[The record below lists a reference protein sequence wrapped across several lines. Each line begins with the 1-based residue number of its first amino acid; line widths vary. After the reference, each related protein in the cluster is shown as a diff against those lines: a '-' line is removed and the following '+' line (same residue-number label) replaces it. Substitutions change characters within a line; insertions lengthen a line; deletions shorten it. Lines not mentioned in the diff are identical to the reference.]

1 MANQPVKKKFDYEKY
16 FSNELKGLLRYIGSE
31 VVEDIPFTSLTF
43 DIFFISALNQHD
55 CMLYKAMNGFLTSS
69 SIDEIHDK
77 VYEMVTDKASIPVRP
92 GSTIDYSLEMRSIFM
107 TANDI
112 RNELESNVITSD
124 MVLLAFIM
132 GSSDKDP
139 IKKLLNDAGITE
151 TTMKALVRKLKDTVN
166 VISSMTDEEYETFG
180 NRYFYG
186 MDPGSEEGDQAAS
199 VVIMGHGT
207 FDDIN
212 DVIKELTGA
221 TPKTRRA
228 IKNGKKR
235 QIEFCENLNL
245 LAERGEIEPVIGR
258 DKEILEISKVFSR
271 KMCNNVVLVG
281 EPGVGKT
288 TIITGLAKRIVEG
301 SSPSILKNCE
311 IFRLDVGEMEA
322 GTQYRGQFEERVANL
337 ISSLKKASSPILF
350 IDGIHNFVNEKKNGE
365 IDLFGSLDPLFQDG
379 DVKVVATTTQ
389 KGFHSSFEG
398 NPDVMRRFQ
407 KITVESPNKE
417 ECFEIVR
424 GVADIFSQF
433 HGVNYDDEII
443 KSAISLADRYITDR
457 KLPSSAIDILDE
469 AGALKKISHFEPE
482 EMYKKRLEIAKLKK
496 KKELAIAKDDMVQSE
511 DIEAD
516 INGITLDIS
525 EMLDEIERNDKEN
538 GLPHVDLD
546 DMYRAVSEHTGIPV
560 SKVNVSEKQ
569 QLSKIDKI
577 LMENIVG
584 QDEAIDIISR
594 AIKRN
599 KVGLAQAD
607 KPILSCMC
615 IGNTGCGK
623 TLLAKMLAK
632 EIFGDEKYLVRFDMS
647 EYSDKTAVNKLIGA
661 SAGYVGY
668 NEGGLLTEAIKNKKH
683 AVLLIDEIEKA
694 TDEIYNI
701 FLQILDEGFLTD
713 NTGYKVDFKNTILI
727 MTSNVGAKRA
737 ANEKPLG
744 FNVDVNSDKRDVI
757 EKELKNKFPPEFLN
771 RLDEIV
777 YFNSLS
783 DDNLKSIIKLELK
796 KLSQRLSNIKCSLS
810 YTDDVVDYLFKKIEP
825 EKEYGARPIGRA
837 IRKDIEN
844 KITDIILENDYDS
857 KEFLISVD
865 EKTNEIVIQ

>member
-55 CMLYKAMNGFLTSS
+55 GMLYKAMNGFLTSS

-77 VYEMVTDKASIPVRP
+77 IYEMVTDKGSIPVRP
-92 GSTIDYSLEMRSIFM
+92 GSTIDYSTEMRSYFM
-107 TANDI
+107 IANDI
-112 RNELESNVITSD
+112 RDELEAKAITSD
-124 MVLLAFIM
+124 MVLLAFIK
-132 GSSDKDP
+132 SASDKDP
-139 IKKLLNDAGITE
+139 IKKILNDAGITE
-151 TTMKALVRKLKDTVN
+151 STMLALVKKLRETVDA
-166 VISSMTDEEYETFG
+166 ITSMTTEEYETFE
-180 NRYFYG
+180 NRFFG
-186 MDPGSEEGDQAAS
+186 GVDVGSEEGDQTS
-199 VVIMGHGT
+199 LVIMGHGT

-212 DVIKELTGA
+212 DVIKELAGA
-221 TPKTRRA
+221 VPKTRRA

-245 LAERGEIEPVIGR
+245 LAERGDVEPVIGR
-258 DKEILEISKVFSR
+258 DKEILEMAKVFSR

-288 TIITGLAKRIVEG
+288 TIVSGLAKRIVEG
-301 SSPSILKNCE
+301 TAPSVLKDSE

-337 ISSLKKASSPILF
+337 ISSLKKTHSPILF
-350 IDGIHNFVNEKKNGE
+350 IDGIHNFVNEKKNSE
-365 IDLFGSLDPLFQDG
+365 IDLFGALEPLFQENS
-379 DVKVVATTTQ
+379 VKIVVTTSP
-389 KGFHSSFEG
+389 KGFHGSFEA

-407 KITVESPNKE
+407 KITVDSPSNE
-417 ECFEIVR
+417 ECLEIVR
-424 GVADIFSQF
+424 GVSDIFSMY
-433 HGVNYDDEII
+433 HGVKYSEEII
-443 KSAISLADRYITDR
+443 KSAISLAGRYITDR
-457 KLPSSAIDILDE
+457 KLPSSAIDLLDE
-469 AGALKKISHFEPE
+469 AGALKKIQHFEPE
-482 EMYKKRLEIAKLKK
+482 YIRNKRREIAELRK
-496 KKELAIAKDDMVQSE
+496 KKETEVLKDDIDAAN
-511 DIEAD
+511 DID
-516 INGITLDIS
+516 SSINGLMIDIS
-525 EMLDEIERNDKEN
+525 EALDEIQKNDKEH
-538 GLPHVDLD
+538 GLPNVELE

-584 QDEAIDIISR
+584 QNEAIDIISR

-668 NEGGLLTEAIKNKKH
+668 SEGGLLTEAIKNKKH

-694 TDEIYNI
+694 TDEIFNI
-701 FLQILDEGFLTD
+701 FLQILDEGCLTD

-744 FNVDVNSDKRDVI
+744 FNVDVNADKRDVI
-757 EKELKNKFPPEFLN
+757 EKELKNRFPPEFLN

-777 YFNSLS
+777 YFNTLS

-796 KLSQRLSNIKCSLS
+796 KLSERLGNIKCSLT

-844 KITDIILENDYDS
+844 KITDLILENDYDT
-857 KEFLISVD
+857 KEFSIQVNKKS
-865 EKTNEIVIQ
+865 NEIMIQ